1 MNSKARILSPKSPG
15 KPGKNRAGPWQAP
28 VCIPCW
34 DLPVLDT
41 SWAWKQTRCVAFGI
55 WLLLLGSSLW
65 LICVACCR
73 MCECCASFLLKAEC
87 SSVCRADVTHVYPFT
102 RVDVWPCPLSD
113 GPEPCC
119 WERACAYHLGA
130 YTRFSWACAC
140 FSWVCV
146 LLSLGRVLISLGCVC
161 LFLLGVLR
169 PCVFTHSA
177 APVGPWSQSLVHAL
191 GCTCLLCPAL
201 QAPVPSTPRRGV
213 PRVSAHTPPPHVLS
227 AVLGDRFYP
236 FPPASLFLCVQG
248 MGSHCPSTRK
258 AAWGSGIPMAR
269 PRGHR
274 DRGAGLHLSGSMW
287 RGRDMKP
294 AALLI
299 NAPPR
304 LSARETVT
312 LRPVGWSHS
321 FHFPGSQFPH
331 L

>member
-1 MNSKARILSPKSPG
+1 MGLSHAAGSV
-15 KPGKNRAGPWQAP
+15 RAHTTWGHALVSLGRVLVSLGC
-28 VCIPCW
+28 VC
-34 DLPVLDT
+34 
-41 SWAWKQTRCVAFGI
+41 
-55 WLLLLGSSLW
+55 
-65 LICVACCR
+65 
-73 MCECCASFLLKAEC
+73 SFLLGVC
-87 SSVCRADVTHVYPFT
+87 SF
-102 RVDVWPCPLSD
+102 L
-113 GPEPCC
+113 
-119 WERACAYHLGA
+119 LG
-130 YTRFSWACAC
+130 ACAC
-140 FSWVCV
+140 FSWVC
-146 LLSLGRVLISLGCVC
+146 CVRA
-161 LFLLGVLR
+161 FSPTVQ
-169 PCVFTHSA
+169 P
-177 APVGPWSQSLVHAL
+177 PVGPWSQSLVHAL

-201 QAPVPSTPRRGV
+201 QAPVPSTPRCGV

-248 MGSHCPSTRK
+248 MGSHCRSTRK

-269 PRGHR
+269 PRGHG
-274 DRGAGLHLSGSMW
+274 DRGTGLHLSGSMW